1 MPITNRNI
9 SNRLLEGLFYG
20 KPIITTEVVKYIH
33 PELIHGVHV
42 FISTWD
48 SIVNDA
54 IMLLRN
60 DDVLKRLERGAKEAY
75 NRFFSTR
82 LNAEVIKRIIGD

>member
-1 MPITNRNI
+1 
-9 SNRLLEGLFYG
+9 
-20 KPIITTEVVKYIH
+20 
-33 PELIHGVHV
+33 
-42 FISTWD
+42 
-48 SIVNDA
+48 VNDA

-60 DDVLKRLERGAKEAY
+60 DDVLKSLERGAKEAY